1 MLQRMSEPGAGARR
15 RDFVEIDGNP
25 RIRVV
30 GVGGAGCNAVNR
42 MVEERIFGVEFIGI
56 NTDAQALASCGAS
69 SVVRIGDKLTK
80 GLGAGGD
87 PTKGLRAA
95 EESREEIME
104 ALAGADMVFVTAG
117 MGGGTGTGA
126 APVVAEV
133 AKQVGALTIGVVT
146 KPFGFEG
153 SKRRM
158 QAEEGLGRL
167 QEKVDTLIAIPNDR
181 LLSICEQGA
190 TVTEAFRA
198 ADEVL
203 HQGIRGVSEL
213 ITTPGLVNL
222 DFADVRKIMSDSGPA
237 LMAVG
242 HGKGDNRAVEA
253 AKAAISSP
261 LLDVNITGA
270 RGVLLNIA
278 GGADLGIHE
287 LNMAAQVV
295 REVLDDDAEV
305 IFGTVID
312 PDLGS
317 EVKVTLIAT
326 GFPTAQVPPELL
338 RQPIVEERYSNFA
351 LVEPTLNARD
361 TELPTFQRR
370 TFVAR

>member
-1 MLQRMSEPGAGARR
+1 MIMEQ
-15 RDFVEIDGNP
+15 IY
-25 RIRVV
+25 
-30 GVGGAGCNAVNR
+30 
-42 MVEERIFGVEFIGI
+42 GVEFIGI
-56 NTDAQALASCGAS
+56 NTDAQALARCEAER
-69 SVVRIGDKLTK
+69 VLRIGDKLTK

-87 PTKGLRAA
+87 PAKGLRAA
-95 EESREEIME
+95 EESREDLLE
-104 ALAGADMVFVTAG
+104 ALHGAEMVFVTAG

-153 SKRRM
+153 ARRRS
-158 QAEEGLGRL
+158 QAEEGLSRL
-167 QEKVDTLIAIPNDR
+167 QDKVDTLICIPNDR
-181 LLSICEQGA
+181 LLSICDQGA

-222 DFADVRKIMSDSGPA
+222 DFADVRKIMADAGPA

-242 HGKGDNRAVEA
+242 HGKGENRAVDA
-253 AKAAISSP
+253 AKNAISSP

-270 RGVLLNIA
+270 RGILLNIA
-278 GGADLGIHE
+278 GGEDLGIHE
-287 LNMAAQVV
+287 LNMAAQVI

-312 PDLGS
+312 PNLGS
-317 EVKVTLIAT
+317 EVTVTLIAT
-326 GFPTAQVPPELL
+326 GFPTTQAPPELN
-338 RQPIVEERYSNFA
+338 RTPILEERYGSFA
-351 LVEPTLNARD
+351 LVEPSFNSRD